1 VLGLLGDLTETHEE
15 AQISAGDGAKAL
27 FVIPLAQM
35 GSLNAAEQTIPSR
48 SWRKVIGRELPS
60 ADTLARVAQRVSLDE
75 IRDVMAAH
83 YAKLKR
89 NKALPA
95 PKHGLIALVLDGHE
109 TTSTYLRHCTTC
121 LSRRVHTAEGER
133 EQRYHR
139 YVAASLVGEGFH
151 MCLDIEEIGHGE
163 GEVVAALRLVARVH
177 AAYPRAYD
185 VVMGDALYAQAPFF
199 LAVLAQGK
207 HALAVLKN
215 EERDLYEDAM
225 QLCAASE
232 PVRFERLDGRRSVEA
247 WDLCGMTSWDSLG
260 QPARV
265 VRTREK
271 GRVRRQLDGEVE
283 ETSCEWMWVTT
294 LPAAAASVQTVV
306 ELAHGRWDIENRT
319 FNEGANEWHLDHVY
333 RHEPAAMRA
342 MLLLTMLA
350 MNVFR
355 AFVRLNLKPAL
366 RRRYTLRHLVRLV
379 LAEILVDTPLVAT
392 G

>member
-1 VLGLLGDLTETHEE
+1 MLGLLGDLTETHED
-15 AQISAGDGAKAL
+15 AQISTGDGAKAL

-35 GSLNAAEQTIPSR
+35 GSLNGAEQTSGSR

-109 TTSTYLRHCTTC
+109 TMSSYLRCCGSC
-121 LSRRVHTAEGER
+121 LTRRVRTVEGER

-139 YVAASLVGEGFH
+139 YVVASLVGEGFH
-151 MCLDIEEIGHGE
+151 LCLDMEEIGPGE
-163 GEVVAALRLVARVH
+163 GEIAAALRLIGRVH

-199 LAVLAQGK
+199 QAVLAQGK

-215 EERDLYEDAM
+215 EERNLHEDALA
-225 QLCAASE
+225 LCAASD
-232 PVRFERLDGRRSVEA
+232 PVRFERLGGRRSVEA
-247 WDLCGMTSWDSLG
+247 WDLPEMTSWESLG
-260 QPARV
+260 RPVRV
-265 VRTREK
+265 VRTLEK
-271 GRVRRQLDGEVE
+271 GRVRRQTSGETE

-294 LPAAAASVQTVV
+294 LPVAGASLPAVV
-306 ELAHGRWDIENRT
+306 ELAHSRWDIENHT
-319 FNEGANEWHLDHVY
+319 FNEGANEWHMDHVY
-333 RHEPAAMRA
+333 CHEPAAMRA

-366 RRRYTLRHLVRLV
+366 RLRHTLRHLARLV
-379 LAEILVDTPLVAT
+379 LAEILIGTPFVAT